1 MRDEDEL
8 LRTPQDAKRKCTD
21 VVVPCFASEFFSKMI
36 FLCKTLLSLKSD
48 KADVEKAEGM
58 EATAAAKKVL
68 LVAVRM
74 IMSTH
79 NIELKRC
86 VLETDVL
93 ETEYFISNWWQ
104 HGEGTIF
111 SKHGTGLSS
120 SLHLSADVSVGFS
133 CYLDVFGDLQV
144 QTVHEVHVGN
154 CAVAEACGEVSES
167 YISHPPTHTHTHFVR
182 YMTAALRRQAS
193 QWHHRVVVRIIQS

>member
-8 LRTPQDAKRKCTD
+8 LRTLEDAKRKCTD

-104 HGEGTIF
+104 HGEGTNF

-133 CYLDVFGDLQV
+133 CYLDVFGDVV
-144 QTVHEVHVGN
+144 QKVHEAHVGTLD
-154 CAVAEACGEVSES
+154 VVEARGESFRV
-167 YISHPPTHTHTHFVR
+167 IHKPPTRTHTHT
-182 YMTAALRRQAS
+182 LS
-193 QWHHRVVVRIIQS
+193 